1 MPIWE
6 FEGKKPRIDPTVF
19 VAPTATIIGDVEIA
33 AESSVFPSAVIRGDY
48 NPVRIGTKCNVQ
60 DSVSMHSTPAGPVV
74 VGDSVSIG
82 HNAIV
87 HRCTVGSNVIVG
99 MGSILLDGSKIED
112 WVIVGAGA
120 LVTSDT
126 VIPSKSLALGV
137 PAKVVKQLD
146 EAGLAQIRANA
157 EGYFQL
163 SRRYLSQMEKFR

>member
-6 FEGKKPRIDPTVF
+6 FEGKRPRIDPTVF

-48 NPVRIGTKCNVQ
+48 NPVRIGRKCNVQ
-60 DSVSMHSTPAGPVV
+60 DSVSIHSTPVGPVV

-99 MGSILLDGSKIED
+99 MGAILLDGSKTED
-112 WVIVGAGA
+112 WVIIGAGA
-120 LVTSDT
+120 LVTMES
-126 VIPSKSLALGV
+126 VIPSRSLVLGM
-137 PAKVVKQLD
+137 PAKVVRQLD
-146 EAGLAQIRANA
+146 EAGLAQITANA
-157 EGYFQL
+157 EGYYKL
-163 SRRYLSQMEKFR
+163 SRRYLSQMDRFR